1 MNMKLLF
8 MISIHQ
14 QTGNE
19 IIITYQAEAAILGK
33 EEMLQERINSQ
44 ILGVKELIVFV
55 VSPLWCYF
63 LRDRPDLFWSVQ
75 QKQQNICR

>member
-1 MNMKLLF
+1 MSMKLLF

-33 EEMLQERINSQ
+33 EEMRS
-44 ILGVKELIVFV
+44 
-55 VSPLWCYF
+55 S
-63 LRDRPDLFWSVQ
+63 
-75 QKQQNICR
+75 